1 MSSPT
6 CDRAALVEAMLD
18 GRLGPPDQASVERH
32 LKTCAACSELL
43 RELTALRQTLRS
55 SPRPIAPLAHHR
67 ARLALLRQAAAPPV
81 APRRPVGLLAAAL
94 VTLPLVVWA
103 ASSLSSGSR
112 GVVPVVTAPMPPG
125 VTTPASAPTRGEPA
139 ATTSPSVATTAPP
152 PVVSAVN
159 SAPTALPAANATNAT
174 NAPTAAPR
182 SPAPSSSDG
191 PRRPHNEAGERPAP
205 GAATPPATPPAT
217 PSAMAPVA
225 APSSGASQEFA
236 DAMDALSR
244 GDFGASA
251 GKLSGF
257 ASAHPRDPRAEE
269 AAYLQAI
276 ALERAGRLPEAQAAA
291 RRYLAAY
298 PDGAHRAQARRLA
311 GD

>member
-1 MSSPT
+1 MSS

-43 RELTALRQTLRS
+43 RDLTALRQTLRS
-55 SPRPIAPLAHHR
+55 SPRPIAPLEHHR

-112 GVVPVVTAPMPPG
+112 GVVPVVTAPTSSG
-125 VTTPASAPTRGEPA
+125 ATAPASAPARGEHA
-139 ATTSPSVATTAPP
+139 SPSVATTTSPSAATTAPP
-152 PVVSAVN
+152 PFVSAVN
-159 SAPTALPAANATNAT
+159 NAPAALPATNVT
-174 NAPTAAPR
+174 NAPTSRTPAA
-182 SPAPSSSDG
+182 SSSGG
-191 PRRPHNEAGERPAP
+191 PRRPRDEASERPTPGAVTPSAP
-205 GAATPPATPPAT
+205 GAVT
-217 PSAMAPVA
+217 PSATAPA
-225 APSSGASQEFA
+225 TASNPGASQEFA